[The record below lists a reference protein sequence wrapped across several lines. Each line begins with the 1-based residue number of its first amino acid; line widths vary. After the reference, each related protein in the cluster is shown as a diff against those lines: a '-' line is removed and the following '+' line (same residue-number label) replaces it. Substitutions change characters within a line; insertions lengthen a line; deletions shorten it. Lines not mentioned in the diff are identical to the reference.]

1 MARIWHIS
9 DTHSYHG
16 LLKVPEGIDTVIS
29 SGDCSNYRDP
39 YRNSNEVKDFIA
51 WYASLAIKNKI
62 YVAGNHDTSIEKRL
76 VARDDFTKE
85 GIIYLENES
94 IELEGLKIW
103 GSPSTPSF
111 CDWSFMK
118 AREKLHT
125 LWGTIPDNTE
135 VVVVHGP
142 PKRILDLS
150 YDRQNNLEFCGCQAL
165 YKRVTKMQ
173 NLKAVL
179 FGHIHNCQDIV
190 NAGTRILTGSN
201 TIYSNGSVVTDG
213 KFGMLSSNGNILEL

>member
-76 VARDDFTKE
+76 VTRDDFTKE

-103 GSPSTPSF
+103 GSPFTPSF

-118 AREKLHT
+118 AREKLHI
-125 LWGTIPDNTE
+125 LWGTIPDNTN